1 MRSIVVAVAGVL
13 VLAGCAGK
21 SDDAAASASTAA
33 ADQAAGVLPEGQSAV
48 MPGANGPVLHVGRNQ
63 YPLFPPP

>member
-1 MRSIVVAVAGVL
+1 MRSMVVAVASLL

-21 SDDAAASASTAA
+21 PDDNAASASAAA

-48 MPGANGPVLHVGRNQ
+48 MPGPHGPVLHVGKDQ
-63 YPLFPPP
+63 YPLYPPP